1 MQHDFQDKS
10 GRPTRKDS
18 SGHDCK
24 DIAAYMVRIVKKLP
38 KTKNLQTNIIVAFR
52 TTHFHP
58 TPMIIPCQTSGLDV
72 QMMISWQPISFS
84 SPETEHT
91 AWKKEFHH

>member
-10 GRPTRKDS
+10 GRPTRIDS
-18 SGHDCK
+18 SGHNCK
-24 DIAAYMVRIVKKLP
+24 DIAAYMVGIVKKIAQNQ
-38 KTKNLQTNIIVAFR
+38 KFTKHTIMAFR

-84 SPETEHT
+84 SPETGHI
-91 AWKKEFHH
+91 AWKKEFHQ